1 MKFSFP
7 YISRQSLYI
16 LFLCITFTLLQSFAL
31 KTLLPYS
38 FGMLLLKSAIDA
50 IVFVGIGWGMHIII
64 PSSNYVKLDSVQ
76 RTINLIALG
85 LLVVVLWT
93 TLFFLT
99 SMVVFGKEEANEY
112 QLVLPT
118 SAFIGVLI
126 YVMIVQQIQLNMM
139 NEQQEGPAAD
149 SQPEIIS
156 SHSFLTEKES
166 ANETELL
173 ERVVVKTGQKIHVI
187 LIPEIIYIQS
197 DGDYVQIVADHGKY
211 LKEDTM
217 KYFEANLPSSLFVR
231 VHRSYI
237 VNIEK
242 ISRIETYEK
251 QNQRLILKNGDKIKA
266 SVTGYKVLREALGL

>member
-156 SHSFLTEKES
+156 SHFLLTEKES

>member
-1 MKFSFP
+1 
-7 YISRQSLYI
+7 
-16 LFLCITFTLLQSFAL
+16 
-31 KTLLPYS
+31 
-38 FGMLLLKSAIDA
+38 MLLLKSAIDA